1 MLQYLSEARP
11 AGGYRIGGAECR
23 IGAMIKPQYE
33 AGRKH
38 VRKGIVRDPAVHRAV
53 CEDLIAIV
61 ATLGW
66 EELGVIE
73 SPILGGDGNSE
84 FLLGCARG

>member
-1 MLQYLSEARP
+1 MLP
-11 AGGYRIGGAECR
+11 AVTAV
-23 IGAMIKPQYE
+23 AAPKAALVALIKPQYE

-38 VRKGIVRDPAVHRAV
+38 VRKGVVRNPAVHRAV
-53 CEDLIAIV
+53 CEDLVAIV

-73 SPILGGDGNSE
+73 SPILGGDGNRE
-84 FLLGCARG
+84 FLLGSVRG